1 MAGDYRPDPV
11 VESAA
16 STASSDE
23 TGHTDHAD
31 ESTPA
36 HEVRC
41 PTCLHLMADDRA
53 LRHHTPHCTPSDE
66 ARRVQARQE
75 AASVRGSLSRPDS
88 SVPVFSDTQWAQ
100 LDSVDWREYLF
111 PSWTHAR
118 PLRCI
123 PSRVRG
129 GISDVLRE
137 ITSRMEK
144 YPDADGPHIL
154 FTAVPTLFLA
164 PATPPERGHTASIA
178 ARVARFFRGTDTFVT
193 ISLRDRLE
201 RMAGVLPWLPR
212 LRQPQTAAR
221 LLSACVSTRPQ
232 YLARTVPPSPEVRA
246 IFAAWD
252 ACLGATLQQLLVRGT
267 WRERYAICEAALEQ
281 AFLPIRIGGFGIRRM
296 ERIAPVSYLCSWVQC
311 APILCSL
318 PSVGEG
324 FRQSFASGDPT
335 QIDPYI
341 MMA

>member
-36 HEVRC
+36 HEAFTDLGIEV
-41 PTCLHLMADDRA
+41 
-53 LRHHTPHCTPSDE
+53 
-66 ARRVQARQE
+66 ARRGLTVT
-75 AASVRGSLSRPDS
+75 G
-88 SVPVFSDTQWAQ
+88 
-100 LDSVDWREYLF
+100 
-111 PSWTHAR
+111 
-118 PLRCI
+118 
-123 PSRVRG
+123 
-129 GISDVLRE
+129 VL
-137 ITSRMEK
+137 
-144 YPDADGPHIL
+144 
-154 FTAVPTLFLA
+154 V
-164 PATPPERGHTASIA
+164 
-178 ARVARFFRGTDTFVT
+178 GTDTFVT